1 MKRLG
6 LPMLLAAAAVVRV
19 EGHGY
24 VMSPPSRNYAC
35 KLKTNSGC
43 GGVQYEPQS
52 VEGPDRYPAS
62 GPPDGQLAAAG
73 SATWAP
79 LNEQSSSRWAK
90 TAASGGRTDFTWQFT
105 ANHVTLDWRYYITKD
120 GWNQNAPLGRG
131 SFEDAPFCSA
141 AGGMVKPPMVT
152 THSCTLPSKSGYHV
166 VLAIWDVGDTAAS
179 FYNAVDLDFSGGGGG
194 GGGGSAAAAAP
205 AGGAAAPAAA
215 AAPVEESDEG
225 MDDFG
230 LFD

>member
-1 MKRLG
+1 MWKDIG
-6 LPMLLAAAAVVRV
+6 VTMLVACVTGVT
-19 EGHGY
+19 GHGY
-24 VMSPPSRNYAC
+24 VKSPPSRGYAC
-35 KLKTNSGC
+35 NQKMNSGC
-43 GGVQYEPQS
+43 GAVQYEPQS

-62 GPPDGQLAAAG
+62 GPPDGALASAG
-73 SATWAP
+73 SGTWSP
-79 LNEQSSSRWAK
+79 LNEQSSTRWAK
-90 TAASGGRTDFTWQFT
+90 TAASAGLTEFTWQFT